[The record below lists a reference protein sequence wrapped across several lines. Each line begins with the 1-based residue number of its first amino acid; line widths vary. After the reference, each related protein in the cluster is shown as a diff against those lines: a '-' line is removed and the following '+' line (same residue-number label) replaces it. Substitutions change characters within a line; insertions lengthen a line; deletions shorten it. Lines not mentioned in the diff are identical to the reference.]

1 MRFDFILG
9 KNMKK
14 SSLILLLSILIVSC
28 DAPRDR
34 RTAYSS
40 NSYDSTSSGYVNI
53 PSSTGTVSDGGSDS
67 SSDDS
72 TEETTESSIP
82 SEIQHCTWSEDG
94 STGFAESH
102 THLGEYTLCQ
112 STNKRDVW
120 IQVKTPITDSQVCI
134 IPTHNSGSS
143 SVYIGE
149 PRCLMISDSK
159 KIYKVTLYTNRTG
172 YTNFSITGA
181 MVMKDKAYFYPSPFY
196 QYVLSPDAYIY
207 CSQFLDQYKDSSYCN
222 AFKQIG
228 QYVYKVF

>member
-1 MRFDFILG
+1 
-9 KNMKK
+9 MKMI
-14 SSLILLLSILIVSC
+14 SLLLIAITLVSC
-28 DAPRDR
+28 DTARDR

-40 NSYDSTSSGYVNI
+40 STYDTTGSYISNPTST
-53 PSSTGTVSDGGSDS
+53 TGTVTVGGSDS
-67 SSDDS
+67 STDDTS
-72 TEETTESSIP
+72 TDESTIPTEIA
-82 SEIQHCTWSEDG
+82 HCSWSEDG
-94 STGFAESH
+94 VSGFTESH
-102 THLGEYTLCQ
+102 SHLGEYTLCQ
-112 STNKRDVW
+112 STNKKDVW

-159 KIYKVTLYTNRTG
+159 TIYKVTLYTNRTG

-207 CSQFLDQYKDSSYCN
+207 CSQFLDQYNDSSYCS
-222 AFKQIG
+222 AFKSVG
-228 QYVYKVF
+228 QYVFKVF

>member
-1 MRFDFILG
+1 
-9 KNMKK
+9 MKK
-14 SSLILLLSILIVSC
+14 SSILLLISLMIASC

-40 NSYDSTSSGYVNI
+40 NSYDPSSGFI
-53 PSSTGTVSDGGSDS
+53 QTPSSPSETVTSGGSDS
-67 SSDDS
+67 DS
-72 TEETTESSIP
+72 EDSGDESESTIP
-82 SEIQHCTWSEDG
+82 DEIKHCSWSADG

-102 THLGEYTLCQ
+102 THLGEYTVCQ
-112 STNKRDVW
+112 STNKKDVW

-149 PRCLMISDSK
+149 PRCLMISDNK

-181 MVMKDKAYFYPSPFY
+181 MVLKDKAYFYPSPFY

-222 AFKQIG
+222 AFKSVG

>member
-1 MRFDFILG
+1 
-9 KNMKK
+9 MKK
-14 SSLILLLSILIVSC
+14 SSLILLISLLIASC

-40 NSYDSTSSGYVNI
+40 NSYNQSNGFIQNPT
-53 PSSTGTVSDGGSDS
+53 STGTTTTGGSDS

-72 TEETTESSIP
+72 SEETTESTIP
-82 SEIQHCTWSEDG
+82 AEIQHCTWSSDG
-94 STGFAESH
+94 VSGFAESH
-102 THLGEYTLCQ
+102 THLGEYTVCQ
-112 STNKRDVW
+112 STNKKDVW

-159 KIYKVTLYTNRTG
+159 KIYKVTLYTNRSG

-222 AFKQIG
+222 AFKSVG

>member
-1 MRFDFILG
+1 
-9 KNMKK
+9 MKK
-14 SSLILLLSILIVSC
+14 CSLLLLLSLFIASC

-40 NSYDSTSSGYVNI
+40 NSYDQSQGYYNL
-53 PSSTGTVSDGGSDS
+53 PNSNGTVTTGGSDS

-72 TEETTESSIP
+72 SDDSDDASDSTIP
-82 SEIQHCTWSEDG
+82 TEIQHCSWSSDG
-94 STGFAESH
+94 VNGFAESSS
-102 THLGEYTLCQ
+102 HLGQYTLCQ
-112 STNKRDVW
+112 STNKKDVW

-134 IPTHNSGSS
+134 IPTHNSGSA

-222 AFKQIG
+222 AFKSVG